1 MLLMGAHNPKR
12 SAARPASVGAAI
24 KARRAFLGLNAED
37 VVELT
42 GGIVSLKLLS
52 KLENNHV
59 SVAGLKLG
67 RYRSLLSAL
76 QLTPAEFEELTGV
89 AAALPEP
96 EEIPNAQAFVPTL
109 SIPIAGTVSA
119 GLRSVNV
126 SDAADYLVLDPSL
139 PGLRGRASTNLVAL
153 RVNGDSMVSDRASGS
168 IKPGAHVIVELG
180 ALPSN
185 GDIVAA
191 WLPERDT
198 AVIKEFREG
207 GDVVLRS
214 LNPTGPV
221 FRLGEEAVEV
231 RGVVR
236 MILTYP

>member
-1 MLLMGAHNPKR
+1 MLGMGAHIPKR

-24 KARRAFLGLNAED
+24 KARRAFLGINAED

-52 KLENNHV
+52 KLENNHT
-59 SVAGLKLG
+59 SVASLKLG

-89 AAALPEP
+89 TAALPEP
-96 EEIPNAQAFVPTL
+96 EEMPNATAFLPTL
-109 SIPIAGTVSA
+109 RIPIAGTVSA

-126 SDAADYLVLDPSL
+126 SDATDHLALDPSL

-153 RVNGDSMVSDRASGS
+153 RVNGDSMVSDRASNS
-168 IKPGAHVIVELG
+168 IRPGAHVIVELG

-191 WLPERDT
+191 WLPDRDT

-207 GDVVLRS
+207 SDVVLRS

-236 MILTYP
+236 MILSYP

>member
-1 MLLMGAHNPKR
+1 MLGMGAHIPKR

-24 KARRAFLGLNAED
+24 KARRAFLGINAED

-52 KLENNHV
+52 KLENNHT
-59 SVAGLKLG
+59 SVASLKLG

-89 AAALPEP
+89 TAALPEP
-96 EEIPNAQAFVPTL
+96 EEMPNATAFLPTL
-109 SIPIAGTVSA
+109 RIPIAGTVSA

-126 SDAADYLVLDPSL
+126 SDATDHLALDPGL

-153 RVNGDSMVSDRASGS
+153 RVNGDSMVSDRASNS
-168 IKPGAHVIVELG
+168 IRPGAHVIVELG

-191 WLPERDT
+191 WLPDRDT

-207 GDVVLRS
+207 SDVVLRS

-236 MILTYP
+236 MILSYP